1 MQNGFQALIRRQR
14 RAWWMRCGAV
24 WAACRLMIL
33 PEPYRILRGN
43 RLTLAGSTAF
53 SAVVGSSP
61 FMAGRSPK
69 IRSYRLARRPSR
81 RGDGVKA
88 LGVAA

>member
-24 WAACRLMIL
+24 WARAACRLMIL

-69 IRSYRLARRPSR
+69 IYKVGPPTIRAPRQPE
-81 RGDGVKA
+81 A